1 MHLNHVKAIKSVL
14 VLKQLTKVHFSISSR
29 AFFSSTDDLVFP
41 VYLSTPSMGYYLE
54 IKY

>member
-29 AFFSSTDDLVFP
+29 DDLVFH
-41 VYLSTPSMGYYLE
+41 VYLNTPRIGYYPE
-54 IKY
+54 IPKY